1 MQYSFTKVV
10 HLHSY
15 EHVKSKDIMF
25 GSFAPVIV
33 AFDQLAHYY
42 FGSRESLNAADVHR
56 VNVSVKEA
64 MNDD

>member
-1 MQYSFTKVV
+1 
-10 HLHSY
+10 
-15 EHVKSKDIMF
+15 MF

>member
-1 MQYSFTKVV
+1 
-10 HLHSY
+10 
-15 EHVKSKDIMF
+15 MF
-25 GSFAPVIV
+25 GSSAPVIV